1 MNGERKREAERER
14 GNRKDICRESE
25 RKDQKRKEG
34 GGYRANKSL
43 DYNGAAGM
51 PAMEQQKEEEDEGP
65 TKAHKKPNSS
75 SSAAD
80 RIGENCISFLL
91 LRVGGGATCR
101 AVYCCCTTTVSREN
115 VGNVAEKATVPLFG
129 YISLFTSASGGT
141 KAGERKKRAG
151 CFDVDLWLSFLSAS
165 PANKEE

>member
-1 MNGERKREAERER
+1 MKRPKEEER
-14 GNRKDICRESE
+14 G
-25 RKDQKRKEG
+25 G

-43 DYNGAAGM
+43 DYNGGAGM
-51 PAMEQQKEEEDEGP
+51 PAMEHQKEEEYEGP
-65 TKAHKKPNSS
+65 TTKAHTKKPNSS

-80 RIGENCISFLL
+80 RIGETVFHFVMAARGRRRYVPCRILL
-91 LRVGGGATCR
+91 LYR
-101 AVYCCCTTTVSREN
+101 TTTVSREN
-115 VGNVAEKATVPLFG
+115 VGNVAEKATVPPFG

-151 CFDVDLWLSFLSAS
+151 CFDEDLWLSFLSAS